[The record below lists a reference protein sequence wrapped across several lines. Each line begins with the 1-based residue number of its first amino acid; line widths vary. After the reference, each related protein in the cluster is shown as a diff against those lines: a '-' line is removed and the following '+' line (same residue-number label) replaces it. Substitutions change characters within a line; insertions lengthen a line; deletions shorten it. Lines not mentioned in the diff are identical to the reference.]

1 MEPGVPFALLGGVQ
15 LLLIAAWCALAGTA
29 VALRRGRL
37 GALLVVLGSLV
48 LAAVEVRTA
57 LLFGQIRSDD
67 LAIARAAG
75 ALLLAAG
82 FGAGALRQRDDSRT
96 SAQPVLGGI
105 IIPLASTPGPAFLA
119 GGCTAVAAVVA
130 ARARRDLAGTL
141 IALGLGAAAVAGGAA
156 PLADDPGS
164 GSILVASLRAAAAVA
179 LLAGLV
185 SLARVSLLGKVVA
198 AILAGV
204 LAMAAAAVGVVGTNV
219 VSSYQTQANSLVEEG
234 TFDRIAAMNRL
245 GESAQ
250 VIARLVADP
259 RLCKTADLCNQALN
273 KVVSGGKTNDFV
285 VKVPRSGQARS
296 LGGRAPLTSTE
307 LLGVSRDL
315 QVRELFTSRVGINL

>member
-29 VALRRGRL
+29 VALRRGRVA
-37 GALLVVLGSLV
+37 ALLVVLGALV

-57 LLFGQIRSDD
+57 LRFGQIRSDD

-82 FGAGALRQRDDSRT
+82 FGAGALREREESRLP
-96 SAQPVLGGI
+96 APLLGGI
-105 IIPLASTPGPAFLA
+105 IIPLASAPGPAFLA
-119 GGCTAVAAVVA
+119 GACTAVAAAVA

-141 IALGLGAAAVAGGAA
+141 IALGLGAAAVAAVAA
-156 PLADDPGS
+156 PLADDTDS
-164 GSILVASLRAAAAVA
+164 GSFLVVALRGAAAVA

-185 SLARVSLLGKVVA
+185 ALARVSLLGKVVA

-234 TFDRIAAMNRL
+234 TFDRIAALNWL

-250 VIARLVADP
+250 VIARLVGPVAGNP
-259 RLCKTADLCNQALN
+259 GLCTSREQCNQALN
-273 KVVSGGKTNDFV
+273 TVVSGGKTNDFV
-285 VKVPRSGQARS
+285 VKVAKNGQARS
-296 LGGRAPLTSTE
+296 LGGRAQLSGAE
-307 LLGVSRDL
+307 LLGVSRDPE
-315 QVRELFTSRVGINL
+315 V